1 MEEEHPKLKDFK
13 TRDEGKVG
21 AKVLVRSR
29 LKIFGQGFIFV
40 LRASKN
46 SWYKIISYFFEIS
59 KFIAI

>member
-1 MEEEHPKLKDFK
+1 MEEELPKLKDFK

-40 LRASKN
+40 LRALLFRAFLKN
-46 SWYKIISYFFEIS
+46 FFNH
-59 KFIAI
+59 KFLLSFD